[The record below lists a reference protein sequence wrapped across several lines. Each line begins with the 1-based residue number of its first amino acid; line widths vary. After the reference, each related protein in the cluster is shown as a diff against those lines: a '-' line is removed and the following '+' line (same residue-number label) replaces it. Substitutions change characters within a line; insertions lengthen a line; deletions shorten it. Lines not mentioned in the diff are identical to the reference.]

1 MEDKVSLKINKES
14 FVTIIKGDIT
24 QFYEVQKK
32 IGEGAYGKIYKVKNK
47 QSGDIRAMKQITKT
61 RITDMG
67 KFQTEI
73 KILSLLDHP
82 NIVRIFEVIED
93 DKYYNLLEELCTGGE
108 LLTRAQNNELKE
120 KDIAR
125 IFNQIMSGVAY
136 IHGMG
141 IAHRDL
147 KLENILFSSE
157 NPKSPIKIIDFGF
170 SVFMGKNNENSKD
183 KDKDKESETDLKKF
197 GFKRLKSKVGTL
209 YYISPEIIKG
219 NYDEKCDIWACG
231 VILYILLAG
240 YPPFNGNTDKEVY
253 NLITNIKYD
262 FEKERWKNISKYAKE
277 LIKNMLTPAK
287 NRLSAKQVLAS
298 KWLEVKL
305 KDDIDENIDTVL
317 DYRRISKYKSYNELK
332 KAILTFIASRLSNE
346 ESSKIRNIF
355 YIIDEDKNGYI
366 SYEDYRKYL
375 VNEYDID
382 DVIENEEEL
391 QKGFESVDIDHNNQI
406 DYTEFIAANLDEKI
420 FLKTEK
426 LKEAFR
432 IFDINDNGAIKRD
445 DIIRVMKL
453 ENFSNKN
460 EIADKIIEENDF
472 DKDGKIN
479 FKDFVKIMEN
489 KTEKT
494 NEL

>member
-1 MEDKVSLKINKES
+1 MEENVPLKINKES
-14 FVTIIKGDIT
+14 FVTIIEGDIT

-61 RITDMG
+61 KITDMG

-73 KILSLLDHP
+73 KILSMLDHP
-82 NIVRIFEVIED
+82 NIVRLFEVIED

-108 LLTRAQNNELKE
+108 LLTRAQNNQLKE

-157 NPKSPIKIIDFGF
+157 KPSSPIKIIDFGF
-170 SVFMGKNNENSKD
+170 SVFLGKNNENSKD
-183 KDKDKESETDLKKF
+183 KETETEKKTVY
-197 GFKRLKSKVGTL
+197 KRLKSKVGTL

-253 NLITNIKYD
+253 NQITNIKLD

-287 NRLSAKQVLAS
+287 NRFTAKQVLSS

-305 KDDIDENIDTVL
+305 KDDIDENISTAL
-317 DYRRISKYKSYNELK
+317 DYRRINKYKTYNKLK
-332 KAILTFIASRLSNE
+332 KAILTFIASRLSSE
-346 ESSKIRNIF
+346 ESAQIRNIF
-355 YIIDEDKNGYI
+355 YNIDEDKNGYI
-366 SYEDYRKYL
+366 SYEDFRKYL

-453 ENFSNKN
+453 ENVSNKN

-479 FKDFVKIMEN
+479 FKDFVQIMEN
-489 KTEKT
+489 KGENK
-494 NEL
+494 NEQ

>member
-1 MEDKVSLKINKES
+1 MEENVPLKINKES
-14 FVTIIKGDIT
+14 FVTIIEGDIT

-61 RITDMG
+61 KITDMG

-73 KILSLLDHP
+73 KILSMLDHP
-82 NIVRIFEVIED
+82 NIVRLFEVIED

-108 LLTRAQNNELKE
+108 LLTRAQNNQLKE

-157 NPKSPIKIIDFGF
+157 KPSSPIKIIDFGF
-170 SVFMGKNNENSKD
+170 SVFLGKNNENSKD
-183 KDKDKESETDLKKF
+183 KETENEKKTVY
-197 GFKRLKSKVGTL
+197 KRLKSKVGTL

-253 NLITNIKYD
+253 NQITNIKLD

-287 NRLSAKQVLAS
+287 NRFTAKQVLSS

-305 KDDIDENIDTVL
+305 KDDIDENISTAL
-317 DYRRISKYKSYNELK
+317 DYRRINKYKTYNKLK
-332 KAILTFIASRLSNE
+332 KAILTFIASRLSSE
-346 ESSKIRNIF
+346 ESAQIRNIF
-355 YIIDEDKNGYI
+355 YNIDEDKNGYI
-366 SYEDYRKYL
+366 SYEDFRKYL

-453 ENFSNKN
+453 ENVSNKN

-489 KTEKT
+489 KGENK
-494 NEL
+494 NEQ

>member
-1 MEDKVSLKINKES
+1 M
-14 FVTIIKGDIT
+14 
-24 QFYEVQKK
+24 
-32 IGEGAYGKIYKVKNK
+32 
-47 QSGDIRAMKQITKT
+47 
-61 RITDMG
+61 
-67 KFQTEI
+67 
-73 KILSLLDHP
+73 ILVL
-82 NIVRIFEVIED
+82 
-93 DKYYNLLEELCTGGE
+93 
-108 LLTRAQNNELKE
+108 
-120 KDIAR
+120 
-125 IFNQIMSGVAY
+125 
-136 IHGMG
+136 
-141 IAHRDL
+141 
-147 KLENILFSSE
+147 
-157 NPKSPIKIIDFGF
+157 
-170 SVFMGKNNENSKD
+170 VFLGKNNENSKD
-183 KDKDKESETDLKKF
+183 KETENEKKTVY
-197 GFKRLKSKVGTL
+197 KRLKSKVGTL

-253 NLITNIKYD
+253 NQITNIKLD

-287 NRLSAKQVLAS
+287 NRFTAKQVLSS

-305 KDDIDENIDTVL
+305 KDDIDENISTAL
-317 DYRRISKYKSYNELK
+317 DYRRINKYKTYNKLK
-332 KAILTFIASRLSNE
+332 KAILTFIASRLSSE
-346 ESSKIRNIF
+346 ESAQIRNIF
-355 YIIDEDKNGYI
+355 YNIDEDKNGYI
-366 SYEDYRKYL
+366 SYEDFRKYL

-453 ENFSNKN
+453 ENVSNKN

-479 FKDFVKIMEN
+479 FKDFVQIMEN
-489 KTEKT
+489 KGENK
-494 NEL
+494 NEQ

>member
-82 NIVRIFEVIED
+82 NIVRLFEVIED

-108 LLTRAQNNELKE
+108 LLTRAQNNQLKE

-157 NPKSPIKIIDFGF
+157 KPSSPIKIIDFGF
-170 SVFMGKNNENSKD
+170 SVFLGKNNENSKD
-183 KDKDKESETDLKKF
+183 KETENEKKTVY
-197 GFKRLKSKVGTL
+197 KRLKSKVGTL

-253 NLITNIKYD
+253 NQITNIKLD

-287 NRLSAKQVLAS
+287 NRFTAKQVLSS

-305 KDDIDENIDTVL
+305 KDDIDENISTAL
-317 DYRRISKYKSYNELK
+317 DYRRINKYKTYNKLK
-332 KAILTFIASRLSNE
+332 KAILTFIASRLSSE
-346 ESSKIRNIF
+346 ESAQIRNIF
-355 YIIDEDKNGYI
+355 YNIDEDKNGYI
-366 SYEDYRKYL
+366 SYEDFRKYL

-453 ENFSNKN
+453 ENVSNKN

-479 FKDFVKIMEN
+479 FKDFIQIMEN
-489 KTEKT
+489 KGENK
-494 NEL
+494 NEQ

>member
-1 MEDKVSLKINKES
+1 MEENVPLKINKES
-14 FVTIIKGDIT
+14 FVTIIEGDIT

-61 RITDMG
+61 KITDMG
-67 KFQTEI
+67 RFQTEI
-73 KILSLLDHP
+73 KILSMLDHP
-82 NIVRIFEVIED
+82 NIVRLFEVIED

-108 LLTRAQNNELKE
+108 LLTRAQNNQLKE

-157 NPKSPIKIIDFGF
+157 KPSSPIKIIDFGF
-170 SVFMGKNNENSKD
+170 SVFLGKNNENSKD
-183 KDKDKESETDLKKF
+183 KETENEKKTVY
-197 GFKRLKSKVGTL
+197 KRLKSKVGTL

-253 NLITNIKYD
+253 NQITNIKLD

-287 NRLSAKQVLAS
+287 NRFTAKQVLSS

-305 KDDIDENIDTVL
+305 KDDIDENISTAL
-317 DYRRISKYKSYNELK
+317 DYRRINKYKTYNKLK
-332 KAILTFIASRLSNE
+332 KAILTFIASRLSSE
-346 ESSKIRNIF
+346 ESAQIRNIF
-355 YIIDEDKNGYI
+355 YNIDEDKNGYI
-366 SYEDYRKYL
+366 SYEDFRKYL

-453 ENFSNKN
+453 ENVSNKN

-479 FKDFVKIMEN
+479 FKDFVQIMEN
-489 KTEKT
+489 KGENK
-494 NEL
+494 NEQ